1 MKNEISKSMVKQF
14 WGEYELKRAETARNI
29 VEMREAVVNDKLVV
43 TNQAFVEKVM
53 HNKKDETSLEIKN
66 QIIEEKCRAIR
77 RNIERGELENV
88 EVRFNIMTQWCLNS
102 ERKLADTYV
111 KIWVM
116 DEIEPLFLF
125 LTKDTMMNALV
136 FIGGDEKQA
145 FLVFVDDKNI
155 THYVQLQEFYLLSIV
170 KEKKMSWGLITSYSW
185 FSARVSTDII
195 QSFELN
201 SVVDLFMAE
210 WFRKMVEEKKN
221 KDVKEIST
229 NEEE

>member
-1 MKNEISKSMVKQF
+1 
-14 WGEYELKRAETARNI
+14 
-29 VEMREAVVNDKLVV
+29 
-43 TNQAFVEKVM
+43 
-53 HNKKDETSLEIKN
+53 
-66 QIIEEKCRAIR
+66 
-77 RNIERGELENV
+77 
-88 EVRFNIMTQWCLNS
+88 
-102 ERKLADTYV
+102 
-111 KIWVM
+111 
-116 DEIEPLFLF
+116 
-125 LTKDTMMNALV
+125 MMNALV

-185 FSARVSTDII
+185 FSARISTDII